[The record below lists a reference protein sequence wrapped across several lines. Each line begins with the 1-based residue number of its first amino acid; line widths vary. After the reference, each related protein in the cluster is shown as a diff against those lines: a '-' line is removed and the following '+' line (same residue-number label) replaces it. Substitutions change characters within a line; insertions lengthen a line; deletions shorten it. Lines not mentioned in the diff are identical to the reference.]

1 MSFHYFKMEYMLNEQ
16 NGRNTRSSYKKM
28 LLMGEV
34 AVNTKE
40 IRAVDVNKNNKR
52 GVAIC
57 NILYYS
63 IV

>member
-1 MSFHYFKMEYMLNEQ
+1 MEDMLNEQ

-34 AVNTKE
+34 AVNKKE
-40 IRAVDVNKNNKR
+40 IRAVDVNKNIKR